1 MTRRTDGRTEEEEED
16 HNGSCCGHEKICDG
30 EREPYLMGE
39 ELGELAS
46 GLIRTGFVSVMQEG
60 GQIGSSLPSYGL
72 CLLQKPM
79 EEMSGT

>member
-1 MTRRTDGRTEEEEED
+1 MKGEARRGGGGPQRQLLRPRKDLRRR
-16 HNGSCCGHEKICDG
+16 

>member
-1 MTRRTDGRTEEEEED
+1 
-16 HNGSCCGHEKICDG
+16 
-30 EREPYLMGE
+30 MGE